1 MVINTCKYKLLCFL
15 LFLLLFPMAA
25 QAQDDADVALHE
37 YIEKI
42 NDLCPIDYGDGWGVG
57 SVTMVGDNYALLD
70 FLLPANMTMVLSS
83 FSSNRDN
90 VKQLWIRQLEQYGE
104 RWNNL
109 IDLLLKADRRLVINL
124 RPDGYDDTPLITIL
138 PSDFRKQ

>member
-1 MVINTCKYKLLCFL
+1 M
-15 LFLLLFPMAA
+15 
-25 QAQDDADVALHE
+25 
-37 YIEKI
+37 
-42 NDLCPIDYGDGWGVG
+42 
-57 SVTMVGDNYALLD
+57 
-70 FLLPANMTMVLSS
+70 PANMTMVLSS

>member
-1 MVINTCKYKLLCFL
+1 MVINMLKYKLLCL

-25 QAQDDADVALHE
+25 QGQDDADVALHE

-42 NDLCPIDYGDGWGVG
+42 NDLCPGVG